1 MLEPVTL
8 RSSKVEFFRA
18 VCLSVA
24 CFLLFSIAQGFCKL
38 SFSLHTS
45 FDNFPKAKSNIR
57 VIVSFPHK
65 DGDCVLPR
73 SNFSFKVCKIPK
85 PEISLFNNTETQ
97 AVHVCLQ

>member
-1 MLEPVTL
+1 MLEQVTQVFKGAIL
-8 RSSKVEFFRA
+8 QGY
-18 VCLSVA
+18 LSL
-24 CFLLFSIAQGFCKL
+24 CSLFLWFSVAQGFCEL

-73 SNFSFKVCKIPK
+73 SNFSLIKEK
-85 PEISLFNNTETQ
+85 FN
-97 AVHVCLQ
+97 